1 MILKAYAKINIALD
15 VIGKRE
21 DGYHLL
27 RMIMQTIDL
36 YDVIHINK
44 ELSNDDI
51 TITCDNPFIPT
62 DSRNLCYKAAK
73 LFKEKYSISGGVKI
87 DIIKKIPMSAGM
99 AGGSTDAA
107 AVIKGM
113 NDIFEINATE
123 EELLALG
130 LQIGADV
137 PYCMKGGT
145 ALCEGIGEQI
155 KPLKSFKN
163 YILVVV
169 KPPFGVSTK
178 EVYGLLD
185 IKRIYKHPKI
195 NNLIHEMN
203 SGNIKFVA
211 ENMKN
216 VLENVTI
223 RKHPLIKG
231 IKDSMVNLGC
241 LGTLMSGS
249 GPTVFAF
256 FEDMVKAQNCYEKM
270 KEKYRD
276 VYITRTI

>member
-36 YDVIHINK
+36 YDVVHINK
-44 ELSNDDI
+44 ELNSNDI
-51 TITCDNPFIPT
+51 IITCDNPFIPT
-62 DSRNLCYKAAK
+62 DGRNLCYKAAK
-73 LFKEKYSISGGVKI
+73 LFKEKYNISSGVKI

-185 IKRIYKHPKI
+185 VKRIYKHPRI

-231 IKDSMVNLGC
+231 IKYSMINLGC

-256 FEDMVKAQNCYEKM
+256 FEDMVKAQNCYDKM
-270 KEKYRD
+270 KERYRD

>member
-15 VIGKRE
+15 VVGKRE

-44 ELSNDDI
+44 ELSCDDI
-51 TITCDNPFIPT
+51 IITCDNPFIPT

-73 LFKEKYSISGGVKI
+73 LFKEKYNISNGVKI

-155 KPLKSFKN
+155 KPLKPFKN

-185 IKRIYKHPKI
+185 IKRIYKHPRV

-203 SGNIKFVA
+203 CGNIKFVA

-231 IKDSMVNLGC
+231 IKDSMINLGC

-270 KEKYRD
+270 KERYRD

>member
-27 RMIMQTIDL
+27 KMIMQTIDL

-44 ELSNDDI
+44 ELSNNDI
-51 TITCDNPFIPT
+51 IITCDNQFIPT

-73 LFKEKYSISGGVKI
+73 LFKEKYNISSGVKI
-87 DIIKKIPMSAGM
+87 DIIKNIPMSAGM

-155 KPLKSFKN
+155 KPLKPFKN

-185 IKRIYKHPKI
+185 IKRIYKHPRI

-231 IKDSMVNLGC
+231 IKDSMINLGC

-270 KEKYRD
+270 KERYRD

>member
-15 VIGKRE
+15 VVGKRE

-51 TITCDNPFIPT
+51 IITCDNPFIPT

-73 LFKEKYSISGGVKI
+73 LFKEKYNISSGVKI
-87 DIIKKIPMSAGM
+87 DITKKIPMSAGM

-113 NDIFEINATE
+113 NDIFEINAEE

-145 ALCEGIGEQI
+145 ALCEGIGEKI
-155 KPLKSFKN
+155 KPLKPFKN

-178 EVYGLLD
+178 EVYGVLD
-185 IKRIYKHPKI
+185 VKRIYKHPRI

-231 IKDSMVNLGC
+231 IKDSMINLGC

-270 KEKYRD
+270 KERYRD